1 MSVYLAFAVGLGKHD
16 ESLFTWKILG
26 ADDLM
31 LIGLLMSFA
40 LSLRDE
46 RPAVDIE
53 ILWGGELGIQVD
65 KLAEVS

>member
-1 MSVYLAFAVGLGKHD
+1 
-16 ESLFTWKILG
+16 
-26 ADDLM
+26 M
-31 LIGLLMSFA
+31 LIGLLMSLA

>member
-1 MSVYLAFAVGLGKHD
+1 MSVYFAFAVGLGKYD
-16 ESLFTWKILG
+16 ESLFTWKIFG

-31 LIGLLMSFA
+31 LICLLMSLA
-40 LSLRDE
+40 LSLGDE

-53 ILWGGELGIQVD
+53 ILWGRELRIQVD